1 MKKLFKKKETNT
13 KTNVLEVLD
22 AQIAVAQQDAAR
34 IMAEKG
40 SDSMEYSRAV
50 TNLTTLAEQRANVAN
65 SVPQRKKIDP
75 NAIISGTITAG
86 TGLASTLLLLIYDE
100 NHVVPKWFKNRLV
113 DVRDFLKSDK

>member
-1 MKKLFKKKETNT
+1 MKLFKKKETKT
-13 KTNVLEVLD
+13 KANVLEVLD

-34 IMAEKG
+34 IMTEKG

-50 TNLTTLAEQRANVAN
+50 ANLTTLAEQRANVAN

-86 TGLASTLLLLIYDE
+86 TGLASTLMLLVYDE

-113 DVRDFLKSDK
+113 DMRDFLKSEK